1 METKIEYK
9 KLYKETNEKFAQRVE
24 HMLYYICGCNAKRGR
39 EVLKECLKRNKEKLN
54 GNNNKN

>member
-9 KLYKETNEKFAQRVE
+9 KLYKETNEKFVQRVE

-39 EVLKECLKRNKEKLN
+39 EVLKECLKRNKEKL
-54 GNNNKN
+54 KND